1 MPKFIKFRIAI
12 VAVLWIFWIY
22 LLLFAISPNSYWEIF
37 LFLGV
42 LFFALGLTLSF
53 IFYLFNKKKYPKFTD
68 LKVLYKK
75 GSKWGF
81 FASFVIIGVAF
92 LDAFHIMTTLNLFL
106 FGLLCIGIFIE
117 TRGRK

>member
-1 MPKFIKFRIAI
+1 MPKFIKFRIAV

-22 LLLFAISPNSYWEIF
+22 LLLFAISPNSYREIF

-42 LFFALGLTLSF
+42 LFFVLGSTFSL

-81 FASFVIIGVAF
+81 FAGFVIIGVAF
-92 LDAFHIMTTLNLFL
+92 LDAFHIMTTLNLCL
-106 FGLLCIGIFIE
+106 FGLLCIGIFVEI
-117 TRGRK
+117 RGRK